1 MAKKRKTRV
10 RGDVREKPDSPQ
22 DRGKDASLVLFGGAR
37 AKWGFFVF
45 YFLVTVFLF
54 RGFLFSDGML
64 FGSDTMPDGIYTRK
78 YYKEYHAEYGGVPKW
93 NPYVLGGLPFVD
105 AMHGDTFY
113 PAAWLKF
120 YMPLTRALGHKLVWH
135 VFLAGVTMYI
145 FLRSLRLRRDAAFLG
160 GLMYMLAPSFVT
172 LVYPAHDAKMY
183 VIAWLPLAFALL
195 ESGMNRPRLVTFA
208 GLGGVMGL
216 LVLTSHAQMAYYS
229 YWAIGAY
236 FLFRLFSGERGRP
249 MDSVIRAGLFIA
261 AVVVAVALGAVQL
274 FPAYKF
280 STTQS
285 VRTGAERTRYEYATS
300 WSLHPEEVMGMVVP
314 SFQGNTFLDG
324 RSGALYRTD
333 HYWGRN
339 PFKLNSEYH
348 GILPLLFAAAVL
360 VFHRGRRVWFFLGLA
375 LFSLVYALGA
385 NTPFYRI
392 FYTFIPGVKNFR
404 APSMMIFL
412 FCFAVVTMA
421 ADFLSSLFDGK
432 SPLRKGDVRV
442 WYVVGALFFAA
453 LMITLMGD
461 KFFAAWRNILYRD
474 ISEQKFQLMLANIPV
489 FVSDMWRIVILAC
502 VSLGGIWMYL
512 SGKTGSAGLVV
523 LLSLVTVVDQSVVD
537 ARFIT
542 TIDPDSFSGVAPDR
556 SVRELREKLDPGAP
570 CRTLAFLPSL
580 AGAHQA
586 NYYAMFGI
594 QLADGFHNNE
604 LRSYELFRGGGRNF
618 LRYWF
623 DSFTFN
629 RGGLG
634 KNNFLRVAGV
644 RYVLIPTRDG
654 GIRIEENDSALGRA
668 FIVHGYTVAENDS
681 AAVEMLGDAS
691 FDPSKTVILETGEGV
706 PFDSAPDS
714 GVVSKVRELRYTKDG
729 VVIDAEFGAPG
740 FLVLSDNYVPYWR
753 AYVDGDS
760 VRIYR
765 ADCTFMAVACP
776 AGRHEISFVYR
787 SGPYETGRKL
797 TLASLV
803 FVVVSLVA
811 SGVAAKVRRGRGDR

>member
-1 MAKKRKTRV
+1 V
-10 RGDVREKPDSPQ
+10 RSDVREKSDFPQ
-22 DRGKDASLVLFGGAR
+22 ERGRKASLAFFGGAR
-37 AKWGFFVF
+37 AKWGFFAF

-54 RGFLFSDGML
+54 RGFLFSDRML
-64 FGSDTMPDGIYTRK
+64 FGSDTIPDGIYTRK

-120 YMPLTRALGHKLVWH
+120 HMPLTRALGHKLVWH
-135 VFLAGVTMYI
+135 VFLAGVTMYL
-145 FLRSLRLRRDAAFLG
+145 FLRSLMLRRDAAFLG

-195 ESGMNRPRLVTFA
+195 ESGMNRPRFVTFA
-208 GLGGVMGL
+208 GLGGIMGL

-236 FLFRLFSGERGRP
+236 FLFRLFSGERRRP
-249 MDSVIRAGLFIA
+249 MDSVMRAGLFVA
-261 AVVVAVALGAVQL
+261 AVVVAIALGAVQL

-324 RSGALYRTD
+324 RNGALYTTNR
-333 HYWGRN
+333 YWGRN

-360 VFHRGRRVWFFLGLA
+360 VFSRKRRVWFFLALA

-392 FYTFIPGVKNFR
+392 FYAFIPGVKNFR

-421 ADFLSSLFDGK
+421 ADFLSSMLEGK
-432 SPLRKGDVRV
+432 ASLRKGDVRV
-442 WYVVGALFFAA
+442 WYVVGALFLGA
-453 LMITLMGD
+453 LLITLTGD
-461 KFFAAWRNILYRD
+461 GFFTAWKDILYRD
-474 ISEQKFQLMLANIPV
+474 IPEQKFQLMLANVPV
-489 FVSDMWRIVILAC
+489 FVSDMWRVVILAC
-502 VSLGGIWMYL
+502 VSLAGIWMYL
-512 SGKTGSAGLVV
+512 SGKTGSMGLVV
-523 LLSLVTVVDQSVVD
+523 LLSLVTVVDESVVD

-542 TIDPDSFSGVAPDR
+542 TIDPAVFSGVAPDR
-556 SVRELREKLDPGAP
+556 SVRELRERLRPEAP

-580 AGAHQA
+580 AGVHQA

-604 LRSYELFRGGGRNF
+604 LKNYELFRGGGRNF

-623 DSFTFN
+623 DSFTFD
-629 RGGLG
+629 RDGLG
-634 KNNFLRVAGV
+634 KNNFLKVAGV
-644 RYVLIPTRDG
+644 RYILVPTRDG

-668 FIVHGYTVAENDS
+668 FAVHGYVVAENDS
-681 AAVEMLGDAS
+681 TAVKMLADAS
-691 FDPSKTVILETGEGV
+691 FDPSKTVILDTGEGV
-706 PFDSAPDS
+706 PFDPAPDS
-714 GVVSKVRELRYTKDG
+714 GAVSKVRGLRYTRDG

-740 FLVLSDNYVPYWR
+740 FLVLSENYVPYWR
-753 AYVDGDS
+753 ACVDGGP

-765 ADCTFMAVACP
+765 AYCTFMAVPCP
-776 AGRHEISFVYR
+776 AGKHEISFVYR
-787 SGPYETGRKL
+787 SGPYETGKKL
-797 TLASLV
+797 TL
-803 FVVVSLVA
+803 VSLAFVLVSLIA
-811 SGVAAKVRRGRGDR
+811 SGVASKVRREKGNR